1 VLPTA
6 CLISEHVKSKTICHF
21 RPEISNRQRNI
32 ELSGG
37 FPRYFRIP
45 VFDYYEIWLTKN
57 SIELRLERPS
67 GFEFKPGQRIRI
79 CHANLDRDYSLAS
92 GPEDP
97 ELQLLI
103 RVFPEGRVS
112 TFLSTVK
119 IGSPLS
125 FYGPMGYFVFRTSDR
140 TPVFVAT
147 GTGVAPFLSMCRAGV
162 SGFLCL
168 HGAKTSSELLYATEL
183 EKQAARYVPCIS
195 GGADP
200 GGRDFAGRVTA
211 YLEGS
216 LVAGAYDFYL
226 CGHQE
231 MLRDAFAIID
241 EQFEEA
247 HVHSEVFY

>member
-1 VLPTA
+1 MRPAHFSAL
-6 CLISEHVKSKTICHF
+6 LIARK
-21 RPEISNRQRNI
+21 
-32 ELSGG
+32 
-37 FPRYFRIP
+37 
-45 VFDYYEIWLTKN
+45 WLTKN
-57 SIELRLERPS
+57 SIELRLERPA
-67 GFEFKPGQRIRI
+67 GFAFKPGQRIRI
-79 CHANLDRDYSLAS
+79 YHADLKRDYSLAS

-97 ELQLLI
+97 ELQLVI

-112 TFLSTVK
+112 TFLSTAE

-125 FYGPMGYFVFRTSDR
+125 FYGPMGYFVYRPSQR

-168 HGAKTSSELLYATEL
+168 HGANTNADLLYAAEL

-195 GGADP
+195 GSADP
-200 GGRDFAGRVTA
+200 GGRYFAGRVTD
-211 YLEGS
+211 YLGGS
-216 LVAGAYDFYL
+216 LAAGAYDFYL

-231 MLRDAFAIID
+231 MVRDAFAIID
-241 EQFEEA
+241 ERFEQA